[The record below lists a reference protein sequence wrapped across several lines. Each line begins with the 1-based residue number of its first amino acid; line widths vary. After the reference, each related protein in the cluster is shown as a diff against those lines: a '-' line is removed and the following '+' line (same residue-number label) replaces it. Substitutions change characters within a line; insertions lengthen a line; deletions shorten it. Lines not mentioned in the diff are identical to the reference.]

1 MLDTRLRHA
10 VAVARCGSFSRAAEA
25 VGMTQSAVTKSVAG
39 LEQRIGYQLFHRT
52 PRGAIL
58 TEAGREF
65 VDRAAVLLADAQ
77 DLVSGARTDPFSG
90 VLRIGVFPGS
100 LDWVLLDPLA
110 ALARKHPAVRF
121 DTVFGASERGVQLLS
136 RGEIDIAIGMEPAF
150 APWDQVQCA
159 PAGVLETI
167 PFVRRGH
174 PLLDLPGLS
183 LEELAAYAFVSPS
196 SSEPYSSMIR
206 DIYESRGLNASEHIH
221 FVDYFPLVKRL
232 VAATDA
238 VGGVARSK
246 ATRPA
251 FLERFAVLE
260 NLPVFDPIMV
270 CCAVRKHAPPKAGAS
285 ALIRL
290 MRQIE
295 RH

>member
-39 LEQRIGYQLFHRT
+39 LELRIGYQLFHRT

-77 DLVSGARTDPFSG
+77 DLVSGAKADLFSG

-121 DTVFGASERGVQLLS
+121 DMVSGASERGVQLLS
-136 RGEIDIAIGMEPAF
+136 RGEIDIAIGMEAAF
-150 APWDQVQCA
+150 APWNQLQCA
-159 PAGVLETI
+159 PAGVLEAV

-174 PLLDLPGLS
+174 PLLELPNRS
-183 LEELAAYAFVSPS
+183 LEDLAAYDFVSPS
-196 SSEPYSSMIR
+196 SSEPYSAMIR
-206 DIYESRGLNASEHIH
+206 DIYESRGLDPAEHIH
-221 FVDYFPLVKRL
+221 FIDYFPLVERL
-232 VAATDA
+232 VGATDA

-246 ATRPA
+246 AARPA
-251 FLERFAVLE
+251 FRERFAVLDD
-260 NLPVFDPIMV
+260 LHVFDPVMI
-270 CCAVRKHAPPKAGAS
+270 CCAVRKHAPPKAAAS